1 MNLQL
6 STQLKQQ
13 LTLTPAL
20 CQSLAVLQMAAL
32 ELEQN
37 LQQQAEENPLLEWE
51 EGAPPDYEALA
62 RYLDTPG
69 TAAGT
74 APAGDDEEMPPPW
87 ERAAAEQA
95 LTLGVFLEKQLVE
108 SGCPQE
114 LKPLVRFFIGG
125 VLSIPPKI

>member
-20 CQSLAVLQMAAL
+20 YQSLAVLQMAAL

-69 TAAGT
+69 TEAGT
-74 APAGDDEEMPPPW
+74 AATKDDEEMPPPW

-95 LTLGVFLEKQLVE
+95 LTLGAFLEKQLVE
-108 SGCPQE
+108 SGCPQG
-114 LKPLVRFFIGG
+114 LKPLVRFFIGC
-125 VLSIPPKI
+125 LD